1 MINLD
6 YQKERFANHIAT
18 FTDLGFIKVLDYEEP
33 GSNIY
38 RIRFIFEEDHYRL
51 HISGDLGELT
61 AYNFTNMVWEDFY
74 SDFAHNPDYFEEK
87 ICAHERDLYIYDEDE
102 ARKELKKLLE
112 DNSFEPDG
120 IEYETPDEL
129 IDDIIECFY
138 DSCGI
143 SHEGFEILERAIGV
157 EWSDVADLG
166 KTRTGIIELYLLAFE
181 MAYKQLEAQHE

>member
-18 FTDLGFIKVLDYEEP
+18 FTDFGFIKVLDYEEP
-33 GSNIY
+33 GTNVY

-61 AYNFTNMVWEDFY
+61 ACNFNNMVWEDFY
-74 SDFAHNPDYFEEK
+74 SDFVHNPGYFEEK

-138 DSCGI
+138 DSRGI
-143 SHEGFEILERAIGV
+143 SREGFEILERAIAV
-157 EWSDVADLG
+157 EWYEVADLG